1 MIESEPNSFHFFAK
15 ILTREDSMENFYG
28 IKRVIEP
35 KEVLPISAWK
45 IDNSRKVY
53 PDELRLKVKRIHI
66 ESAGFRQICVE
77 SGNDEARIKERIR
90 DIVIKRGKLHNPI
103 TDTGGLVFGTIEEI
117 GASFHNPQ
125 GLRVGQDVICNASLA
140 AIPLYLQEIGKVH
153 FGLSQIEAEGY
164 ALINETLPLI
174 RKPEDLLVS
183 LLLYTLD
190 ESGTLYSVHKC
201 ARDKHRSLVVGNSLL
216 TNLLFGLAIRRAAG
230 PGAEIVCL
238 FDNNT
243 DLGARSSQ
251 LRVLLEKTFSSIHYV
266 NIVKPVECLEN
277 LDIGLFDLSV
287 NCADMA
293 GAETINIL
301 STRDGGVVY
310 FANMI
315 NNYNIALYI
324 TEVIRRRIDIRC
336 GEGYDPEYAAFDIAL
351 LREIAP
357 YIPEG
362 SLDGY
367 TLADNVGYALRK
379 NIKQQRTSLEQA
391 GLTDDFICD
400 SKAMRS
406 VLEEILSVAKYDCN
420 VLITGDTGVGK
431 EKVASMIQKNSTR
444 SNQPYIKINC
454 ASISEHLIESEFFGY
469 EKGAFTGAN
478 ASGKKGY
485 FETADNGIIFLDE
498 VGELPLDMQAKLL
511 RVIQD
516 GEFFRVGGTKPVK
529 SNVRILSATNRDLE
543 ELMEKKLF
551 RRDLFYRLNVFPI
564 RVPPLSERRGEI
576 PALLRHFLLRYN
588 EKFGTVKRLEEDAI
602 RYLASCDW
610 PGNIRH
616 LENTLQRLMINA
628 SSDTITLLDVMG
640 ELRGDILSSR
650 EDADLL
656 REEDLTLK
664 DLLERFEKGIL
675 SKAARQYGSSRKAAR
690 GLGISQTQYIRKKN
704 KYGLTDENEDEYI

>member
-1 MIESEPNSFHFFAK
+1 
-15 ILTREDSMENFYG
+15 MENFYG

-45 IDNSRKVY
+45 IDNNRKILS
-53 PDELRLKVKRIHI
+53 DELRLKVKRIHI

-103 TDTGGLVFGTIEEI
+103 TDTGGLVYGTIEEI
-117 GASFHNPQ
+117 GGSFHNPQ

-140 AIPLYLQEIGKVH
+140 AIPLYIQEIGKVH

-164 ALINETLPLI
+164 ALINESLPLI

-201 ARDKHRSLVVGNSLL
+201 ARDKQRSLVVGNSLL
-216 TNLLFGLAIRRAAG
+216 TNLLFGLAIRKAAG
-230 PGAEIVCL
+230 PDAEIVCL

-243 DLGARSSQ
+243 DLGTRSSQ
-251 LRVLLEKTFSSIHYV
+251 LRILLEKTFSSIRYV

-277 LDIGLFDLSV
+277 LDVGLFDLSV

-351 LREIAP
+351 LKEISP

-379 NIKQQRTSLEQA
+379 NIKQQRASLEQA

-485 FETADNGIIFLDE
+485 FEAADNGIIFLDE

-543 ELMEKKLF
+543 ELMEKKQF

-576 PALLRHFLLRYN
+576 PALLRHFLVRYN
-588 EKFGTVKRLEEDAI
+588 EKFDTCKLLEEGAV

-610 PGNIRH
+610 PGNIRQ

-628 SSDTITLLDVMG
+628 SADTITLLDVMRELHADMLPSG
-640 ELRGDILSSR
+640 EDAEGQR
-650 EDADLL
+650 ED
-656 REEDLTLK
+656 DLTLK
-664 DLLERFEKGIL
+664 DMLEHFEKGIL
-675 SKAARQYGSSRKAAR
+675 SRATRKYGSSRKAAK

-704 KYGLTDENEDEYI
+704 KYGLQDESSE

>member
-1 MIESEPNSFHFFAK
+1 MES
-15 ILTREDSMENFYG
+15 FYG
-28 IKRVIEP
+28 IRRVIEP

-45 IDNSRKVY
+45 IDNSRKIH

-77 SGNDEARIKERIR
+77 SGNDENRVRERIR

-117 GASFHNPQ
+117 GSAFHNPQ
-125 GLRVGQDVICNASLA
+125 GFRVGQEVICNASLA
-140 AIPLYLQEIGKVH
+140 AVPLHLQEITKVH
-153 FGLSQIEAEGY
+153 FGLCQIEAEGY
-164 ALINETLPLI
+164 ALINESLPLI
-174 RKPEDLLVS
+174 EKPKDLLVS

-190 ESGTLYSVHKC
+190 ESGTLYSVHQC
-201 ARDKHRSLVVGNSLL
+201 ARDKRRSLVVGNSLL
-216 TNLLFGLAIRRAAG
+216 TNLLFGLAIRKAAG
-230 PGAEIVCL
+230 PDAEIVCL

-243 DLGARSSQ
+243 DLGMRSAQ
-251 LRVLLEKTFSSIHYV
+251 LRALLESTFTSIHYV

-301 STRDGGVVY
+301 STRDKGIVY

-324 TEVIRRRIDIRC
+324 TEVIRRQIDIRC
-336 GEGYDPEYAAFDIAL
+336 GEGYEPNYAAFDIAL
-351 LREIAP
+351 LREISP
-357 YIPEG
+357 FIPEG

-400 SKAMRS
+400 SKAMRG

-420 VLITGDTGVGK
+420 VLISGDTGVGK
-431 EKVASMIQKNSTR
+431 EKVASMIQKNSNR

-454 ASISEHLIESEFFGY
+454 ASISEHLLESEFFGY

-485 FETADNGIIFLDE
+485 FEAADNGIIFLDE

-516 GEFFRVGGTKPVK
+516 GEFFRVGGIKPVK

-543 ELMEKKLF
+543 ESMDNKQF

-576 PALLRHFLLRYN
+576 PALLRHFLGRYN
-588 EKFGTVKRLEEDAI
+588 EKFGICKGMEEEAI
-602 RYLASCDW
+602 GYLSSCDW
-610 PGNIRH
+610 PGNIRQ

-628 SSDTITLLDVMG
+628 ATDTITLVEAMR
-640 ELRGDILSSR
+640 ELHGDTLPPESLAEERTEGSELS
-650 EDADLL
+650 
-656 REEDLTLK
+656 LK
-664 DLLERFEKGIL
+664 GMLEQFEKGIL
-675 SKAARQYGSSRKAAR
+675 SQAAQKYGSSRKAAR

-704 KYGLTDENEDEYI
+704 KYGLEVE

>member
-1 MIESEPNSFHFFAK
+1 
-15 ILTREDSMENFYG
+15 MENFYG
-28 IKRVIEP
+28 SKRVIEP

-45 IDNSRKVY
+45 IDNSRKIL

-77 SGNDEARIKERIR
+77 SGNDETRIKERIR
-90 DIVIKRGKLHNPI
+90 DLVIKRGKLHNPI
-103 TDTGGLVFGTIEEI
+103 TDTGGLVYGTIEEI
-117 GASFHNPQ
+117 GGSFHNPQ
-125 GLRVGQDVICNASLA
+125 RLRVGQDVICNASLA

-201 ARDKHRSLVVGNSLL
+201 ARDKQRSLVVGNSLL
-216 TNLLFGLAIRRAAG
+216 TNLLFGLAIRKAAG
-230 PGAEIVCL
+230 PDAEIVCL

-251 LRVLLEKTFSSIHYV
+251 LRILLEETFTSIHYV

-301 STRDGGVVY
+301 STRNKGIVY

-324 TEVIRRRIDIRC
+324 TEVIRRQIDIRC
-336 GEGYDPEYAAFDIAL
+336 GEGYDPDYAAFDIAL
-351 LREIAP
+351 LKEIAP
-357 YIPEG
+357 FVSEG

-391 GLTDDFICD
+391 GLTEDFICD

-454 ASISEHLIESEFFGY
+454 ASISEHLLESEFFGY

-478 ASGKKGY
+478 AAGKKGY
-485 FETADNGIIFLDE
+485 FEAADNGIIFLDE

-543 ELMEKKLF
+543 ELMEVKQF

-576 PALLRHFLLRYN
+576 PALLRHFLVRYN

-610 PGNIRH
+610 PGNIRE

-628 SSDTITLLDVMG
+628 STDTITLLDVMR
-640 ELRGDILSSR
+640 ELH
-650 EDADLL
+650 ADTLPPEESNEEQNE
-656 REEDLTLK
+656 REELTLK
-664 DLLERFEKGIL
+664 DMLEHFERGIIHR
-675 SKAARQYGSSRKAAR
+675 AARKYGSSRKAAR

-704 KYGLTDENEDEYI
+704 KYGLQEEE